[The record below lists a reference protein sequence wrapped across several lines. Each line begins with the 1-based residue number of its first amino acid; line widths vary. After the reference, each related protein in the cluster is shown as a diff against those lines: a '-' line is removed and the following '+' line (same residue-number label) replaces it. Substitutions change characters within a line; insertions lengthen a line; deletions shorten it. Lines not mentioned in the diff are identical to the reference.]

1 MFYKT
6 SVLRQEN
13 LNSDGK
19 RSPYIEEGQTT
30 QFHQY
35 QQDEQS
41 PFIWNE
47 LTENTKTTT
56 WIMSMSMSAIL
67 QFNGPLIFILSV
79 INKAE
84 RWLFFP
90 CN

>member
-1 MFYKT
+1 MYDKT
-6 SVLRQEN
+6 SLLWQEN

-19 RSPYIEEGQTT
+19 KSWHQWGNQNPYIEEGQTT
-30 QFHQY
+30 QFYQY

-56 WIMSMSMSAIL
+56 WIMSLSMSVIL
-67 QFNGPLIFILSV
+67 QFNGPLIFILSM
-79 INKAE
+79 IN
-84 RWLFFP
+84 
-90 CN
+90 